1 MNKIIFKGTCT
12 AAITP
17 FTSNGEVDY
26 DALSRQIEYQIDNGI
41 DALTILGT
49 TGEAPCITDAEYEQ
63 IAKFSYDNRKKF
75 LIYRLTKLS
84 KYGMVV
90 LESKRSAPLSL

>member
-49 TGEAPCITDAEYEQ
+49 TGEAPCITDAEYEK
-63 IAKFSYDNRKKF
+63 IAKFSYDK
-75 LIYRLTKLS
+75 IWIS
-84 KYGMVV
+84 
-90 LESKRSAPLSL
+90 